1 MERNRSHAV
10 FTLTR
15 CGVLSAMAAALYAV
29 EIPVAAFYR
38 LDVSTLPAILACF
51 AMGPAQGLAV
61 VIVKNLVHLLGTA
74 SAGIGE
80 LADMIVSGAF
90 AVAAGRIYQRDR
102 TRRGAHRALLAG
114 TALRTVAGMLANWLL
129 LIPAY
134 QVLMGMR
141 AEDILAMGTA
151 VHPGIDSIW
160 KLVVFIAGPFNL
172 LKGGVLSA
180 LTAVMYK
187 RISPLLH
194 EGTAGP
200 TERKST

>member
-1 MERNRSHAV
+1 MAETKTNAV
-10 FTLTR
+10 RMVETHKLPYTLHTYP
-15 CGVLSAMAAALYAV
+15 CKEAVDGV
-29 EIPVAAFYR
+29 
-38 LDVSTLPAILACF
+38 
-51 AMGPAQGLAV
+51 
-61 VIVKNLVHLLGTA
+61 
-74 SAGIGE
+74 
-80 LADMIVSGAF
+80 
-90 AVAAGRIYQRDR
+90 
-102 TRRGAHRALLAG
+102 
-114 TALRTVAGMLANWLL
+114 TVAGMLANGLV

-134 QVLMGMR
+134 QALMGMR

-194 EGTAGP
+194 EGTAGT